1 MYRWHLRYTRQKEQ
15 ALRTR
20 SGGCRDAECLLS
32 PDPTPSWFGAVFSLS
47 PGPKKPR
54 SIAVSRFRFALL
66 YPTYTPLGRLYVLV
80 LLLMFLVAVDR
91 FFALF
96 RFCVFFLRVFVI
108 FFVLRL
114 KFIFSLLCVFLL

>member
-1 MYRWHLRYTRQKEQ
+1 MTLNASCPLT
-15 ALRTR
+15 
-20 SGGCRDAECLLS
+20 
-32 PDPTPSWFGAVFSLS
+32 TPSWFGAVFSLS

-80 LLLMFLVAVDR
+80 FLLMFLVAVDR
-91 FFALF
+91 CFALF